1 MRRARLVP
9 ASIVHVGWLANN
21 LRAVDRLECEALGR
35 KPKDALRLSI
45 RTSLYA
51 LTALDSDNRPLCM
64 LGVCPGGMLMGVG
77 VPWLLGTDDLLNHK
91 LDLVQTG
98 RRVIAWWSATFPVME
113 NIVAKQNVKAIALL
127 KHWGAE
133 IGSHVETHGGVEF
146 LTFRFEAAI
155 QGEQEA
161 A

>member
-1 MRRARLVP
+1 
-9 ASIVHVGWLANN
+9 
-21 LRAVDRLECEALGR
+21 
-35 KPKDALRLSI
+35 
-45 RTSLYA
+45 
-51 LTALDSDNRPLCM
+51 
-64 LGVCPGGMLMGVG
+64 
-77 VPWLLGTDDLLNHK
+77 
-91 LDLVQTG
+91 
-98 RRVIAWWSATFPVME
+98 ME

-155 QGEQEA
+155 QGSAEA